1 MSVGIAGEVQDE
13 PRSTRLRNLGS
24 DVVYRRV
31 PRRPSVRSRI
41 IVRVTHE
48 PDADSPLASLGREI
62 ELLASTT
69 LARADTSE
77 ELFDRAAVLRDNAMG
92 IIYDGDGSSDEER
105 IGRLLA
111 LVPALLTVVDEARDT
126 IGRLREL
133 AGEADPAKAVSPYDA
148 IGRSAPSRPD
158 WTS

>member
-1 MSVGIAGEVQDE
+1 MTDE
-13 PRSTRLRNLGS
+13 A
-24 DVVYRRV
+24 
-31 PRRPSVRSRI
+31 
-41 IVRVTHE
+41 
-48 PDADSPLASLGREI
+48 DAESPLTVLSREI
-62 ELLASTT
+62 ELLATT
-69 LARADTSE
+69 ALARPDTTD

-133 AGEADPAKAVSPYDA
+133 AGEQDPGKAISPYDA
-148 IGRSAPSRPD
+148 AGRAAPSRPD
-158 WTS
+158 WNR

>member
-1 MSVGIAGEVQDE
+1 MGQGYAH
-13 PRSTRLRNLGS
+13 
-24 DVVYRRV
+24 RRV
-31 PRRPSVRSRI
+31 RFRARGRCAHNRGVSQK
-41 IVRVTHE
+41 
-48 PDADSPLASLGREI
+48 PDADETLAGLGREI
-62 ELLASTT
+62 ELLARTASDAAF
-69 LARADTSE
+69 ARPDSSE

-133 AGEADPAKAVSPYDA
+133 AGEPDPAKTVSPWDA
-148 IGRSAPSRPD
+148 AGRGAPARPAWD
-158 WTS
+158 SPAAG

>member
-1 MSVGIAGEVQDE
+1 MFDC
-13 PRSTRLRNLGS
+13 S
-24 DVVYRRV
+24 DIVSGYADRRV
-31 PRRPSVRSRI
+31 SRRVRSRGPNRSRI
-41 IVRVTHE
+41 IGRVTSE
-48 PDADSPLASLGREI
+48 TDAGSPLAILSREI
-62 ELLASTT
+62 ELLASTA
-69 LARADTSE
+69 LERPDTTA

-133 AGEADPAKAVSPYDA
+133 AGEADPEKAVSPWDA
-148 IGRSAPSRPD
+148 AGRPAPARPE
-158 WTS
+158 WNR